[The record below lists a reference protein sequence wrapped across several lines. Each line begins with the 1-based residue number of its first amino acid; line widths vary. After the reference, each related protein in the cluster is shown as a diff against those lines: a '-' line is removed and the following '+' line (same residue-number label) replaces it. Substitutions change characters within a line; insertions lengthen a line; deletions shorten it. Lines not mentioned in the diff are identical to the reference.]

1 MDRNNVTTI
10 SEKQITDFEEL
21 KFFVVRNNKLS
32 KDTQKMLKDLKSSR
46 SDIKIEFDE
55 DEEAEQVIAPELM
68 EEFLA

>member
-46 SDIKIEFDE
+46 SDIKIEFD
-55 DEEAEQVIAPELM
+55 
-68 EEFLA
+68 